1 LRKLSSILVT
11 MGREK
16 TCPVTPKTPEGHFQF
31 QMEKES
37 ARQKK
42 RDSGRKAS
50 EYTVYTKKA
59 VRIKEALLEKQKV
72 ATLFKK

>member
-1 LRKLSSILVT
+1 
-11 MGREK
+11 
-16 TCPVTPKTPEGHFQF
+16 
-31 QMEKES
+31 MEKES

-59 VRIKEALLEKQKV
+59 VRIKEALLEKIK
-72 ATLFKK
+72 LPFKK

>member
-1 LRKLSSILVT
+1 

-16 TCPVTPKTPEGHFQF
+16 TCPGTPKTPGGHFQF

-59 VRIKEALLEKQKV
+59 VRIKEALLEKACHIKSGTQSV
-72 ATLFKK
+72 SH